1 MEADPG
7 GQSGTDMEL
16 NSIMALCNSKCR
28 VVRAQNSIFSLNII
42 WSLER
47 LLKADPEGQP
57 GTDMGS
63 NSIMTLCMSKCRVVR
78 VQISIVGYLGPGF
91 QFGHQK

>member
-7 GQSGTDMEL
+7 GQSGTDMES
-16 NSIMALCNSKCR
+16 NSIMALYMSKCR
-28 VVRAQNSIFSLNII
+28 VVRVQISIFPQNII

-47 LLKADPEGQP
+47 LLKADPGGQS

-63 NSIMTLCMSKCRVVR
+63 NSIMALCFEGLTST
-78 VQISIVGYLGPGF
+78 SGYE
-91 QFGHQK
+91 